1 YCFAPY
7 SDTSAS
13 IVMKRILGNKQI
25 VDVVSNDMKPIRSK
39 DYSIKKVIDSYVGS
53 HLVSR
58 GKPSFS
64 GFNYLKK
71 FIDDAFL
78 FYCKH
83 QERYKSVYSRVM
95 FPVSHIPP
103 LFIKLLNPNIFWKA
117 EFSDPMLY
125 DIDSNTRNSEID
137 DPQLLAYLK

>member
-1 YCFAPY
+1 EHNRVTEAIEAQNFQNFDYRILNRNLSDTLIISYCFAPY

-64 GFNYLKK
+64 GFNYLK
-71 FIDDAFL
+71 
-78 FYCKH
+78 
-83 QERYKSVYSRVM
+83 
-95 FPVSHIPP
+95 
-103 LFIKLLNPNIFWKA
+103 
-117 EFSDPMLY
+117 
-125 DIDSNTRNSEID
+125 
-137 DPQLLAYLK
+137 